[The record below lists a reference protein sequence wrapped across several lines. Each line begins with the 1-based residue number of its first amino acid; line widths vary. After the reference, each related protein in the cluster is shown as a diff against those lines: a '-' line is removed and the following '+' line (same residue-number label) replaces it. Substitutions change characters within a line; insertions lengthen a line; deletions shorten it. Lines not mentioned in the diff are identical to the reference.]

1 MEYNYLI
8 LLNYYNGDIMVIKFT
23 KAEKEEMLEYD
34 DFREYIYEV
43 LEERYGFD
51 LEENHWTAASEYHFI
66 RQNF

>member
-23 KAEKEEMLEYD
+23 KAEKEEMLEYE
-34 DFREYIYEV
+34 DFQEYIYEV

-51 LEENHWTAASEYHFI
+51 LEENHWTVASEYNFI